1 MSQKAP
7 LPSLTGHRLKTR
19 KRGKYVFHINP
30 TLFITLDWSF
40 RIQFT
45 QRTTFEYNFL
55 KSSYFCS
62 RECNIIFF
70 TFR

>member
-45 QRTTFEYNFL
+45 QRTTFEY
-55 KSSYFCS
+55 
-62 RECNIIFF
+62 IF
-70 TFR
+70 